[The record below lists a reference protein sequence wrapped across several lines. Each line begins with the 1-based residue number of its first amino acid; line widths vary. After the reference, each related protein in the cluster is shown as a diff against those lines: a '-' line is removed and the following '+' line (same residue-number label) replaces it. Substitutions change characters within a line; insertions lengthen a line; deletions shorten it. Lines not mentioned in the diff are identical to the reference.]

1 MNKNTEKLYEKLII
15 LNGEYAQEI
24 KAIEEM
30 AELTQALSK
39 PLCGNKPNV
48 DNICEEIADVKIMVE
63 QLELIYKGQK
73 DRIDSYRNLKLN
85 RIKEIIENGS
95 DKKCL

>member
-1 MNKNTEKLYEKLII
+1 MNKNTTKLYKKLII
-15 LNGEYAQEI
+15 LNGAHAQEI
-24 KAIEEM
+24 KAMEEM
-30 AELTQALSK
+30 AELTQALCK
-39 PLCGNKPNV
+39 PLCGNGRNI
-48 DNICEEIADVKIMVE
+48 DNICEEITDVKIMVE

-73 DRIDSYRNLKLN
+73 DRIDSCRDMKLN